1 MEEIAKAMRLKA
13 ELDAMRP
20 INAEQEA
27 RIMQKFRL
35 DWNYHSNHLEGNS
48 LTFGETKTLLL
59 YGITAQGKPLKDHIE
74 MTGHNE
80 ALNWVLDIVKGER
93 MLTETFVRELHELL
107 LKEPY
112 EVDAITPD
120 GKPTKRV
127 ISVGKYKSVPNHVRT
142 QTGEIHYFAKPEE
155 TPAKMEELVHWYREQ
170 LEREDANPIF
180 VAALFHHR
188 FINIHPFDDGNG
200 RTGRLL
206 MNFILMKYGFPPAII
221 KTEDKLNYY
230 RALQQADGGAVDVF
244 VEYIAKNL
252 VRSLEIMLAGARGE
266 NIEEPDD
273 LDKEL
278 ALLEQRLKG
287 MGKKAEVL
295 KSKEAILEVFEQ
307 FVEPLISALEKSAPR
322 FDKFY
327 AERSISWGGFNPRNP
342 ESDLFFPEPEYFSK
356 NKFKIDGSTETLS
369 VLVSFRGFLY
379 AELSNLEFSEVV
391 NIAFDTHSYSVVDSA
406 GIALVSAKYYHE
418 SISEAEILKVA
429 NEIDKK
435 HAAFLDEKLREL
447 EEGKSK
453 P

>member
-1 MEEIAKAMRLKA
+1 MEEIAKAMGLKA

-93 MLTETFVRELHELL
+93 VLTETFVRELHELL

-120 GKPTKRV
+120 GKPTKRM
-127 ISVGKYKSVPNHVRT
+127 ISVGKYKSVPNHVKT
-142 QTGEIHYFAKPEE
+142 QTGEIHYFATPEE
-155 TPAKMEELVHWYREQ
+155 TPAKMEELVNWYREQ

-180 VAALFHHR
+180 IAALFHHR

-206 MNFILMKYGFPPAII
+206 MNFILMKFGFPPAII

-278 ALLEQRLKG
+278 ALLQQQLKG
-287 MGKKAEVL
+287 MGRRAEVL
-295 KSKEAILEVFEQ
+295 KSKESILKVSENSIWPFGQAMVD
-307 FVEPLISALEKSAPR
+307 VLGK
-322 FDKFY
+322 FDKFFVRGECKIR
-327 AERSISWGGFNPRNP
+327 ASNSPDFNLKEDSVLSFLETINDSMYDIELYYSLIAFRQIGMG
-342 ESDLFFPEPEYFSK
+342 EFHLHTRFKFSFGATTYLLYQDDK
-356 NKFKIDGSTETLS
+356 LKIEKPYDEFLNKFEIEKVVGEEAKKYLGLIKKKIGEAD
-369 VLVSFRGFLY
+369 
-379 AELSNLEFSEVV
+379 
-391 NIAFDTHSYSVVDSA
+391 NIS
-406 GIALVSAKYYHE
+406 
-418 SISEAEILKVA
+418 
-429 NEIDKK
+429 
-435 HAAFLDEKLREL
+435 
-447 EEGKSK
+447 
-453 P
+453 

>member
-1 MEEIAKAMRLKA
+1 MGLKA

-93 MLTETFVRELHELL
+93 VLTETFVRELHELL

-120 GKPTKRV
+120 GKPTKRM
-127 ISVGKYKSVPNHVRT
+127 ISVGKYKSVPNHVKT
-142 QTGEIHYFAKPEE
+142 QTGEIHYFATPEE
-155 TPAKMEELVHWYREQ
+155 TPAKMEELVNWYREQ

-180 VAALFHHR
+180 IAALFHHR

-287 MGKKAEVL
+287 LGKKAEVL
-295 KSKEAILEVFEQ
+295 KSKEAILEVFDGSIL
-307 FVEPLISALEKSAPR
+307 PLIEAIKNSAQRFERFYLYHSIEWGGAYQVSNNDEEFEEEPFEFDNDRAEISASTTEIWIKVSFSGFRFRNFDGQSYSKVIRVFFEKGEYSISNAFGPILEKRWHYDEQLS
-322 FDKFY
+322 K
-327 AERSISWGGFNPRNP
+327 AEI
-342 ESDLFFPEPEYFSK
+342 E
-356 NKFKIDGSTETLS
+356 KIVDINAKAHL
-369 VLVSFRGFLY
+369 
-379 AELSNLEFSEVV
+379 
-391 NIAFDTHSYSVVDSA
+391 AF
-406 GIALVSAKYYHE
+406 IEKK
-418 SISEAEILKVA
+418 IQEAE
-429 NEIDKK
+429 NP
-435 HAAFLDEKLREL
+435 
-447 EEGKSK
+447 S
-453 P
+453 

>member
-1 MEEIAKAMRLKA
+1 MRLKTD
-13 ELDAMRP
+13 LDAMRP
-20 INAEQEA
+20 LGAEQEA

-80 ALNWVLDIVKGER
+80 ALNWVLDVVKGER
-93 MLTETFVRELHELL
+93 ILTETFVRELHELL

-120 GKPTKRV
+120 GKPTKRM
-127 ISVGKYKSVPNHVRT
+127 ISVGKYKSVPNHVKT
-142 QTGEIHYFAKPEE
+142 QRGEIHYFATPEE
-155 TPAKMEELVHWYREQ
+155 TPAKMEELLNWYREQ
-170 LEREDANPIF
+170 VDREDANPIF

-244 VEYIAKNL
+244 VEYVAKNL

-295 KSKEAILEVFEQ
+295 KSKEAILEVLEQ
-307 FVEPLISALEKSAPR
+307 FVEPLIIELKKSAPR
-322 FDKFY
+322 FEKFY
-327 AERSISWGGFNPRNP
+327 LGRNEAWGGYNDPGVDIG
-342 ESDLFFPEPEYFSK
+342 ELELFVEDRSRILDQTVQLFIVQTFSK
-356 NKFKIDGSTETLS
+356 FRYAEFADLEYSS
-369 VLVSFRGFLY
+369 VLRIFFG
-379 AELSNLEFSEVV
+379 
-391 NIAFDTHSYSVVDSA
+391 THSYSIFETDATGELKYYDEQISEHEIA
-406 GIALVSAKYYHE
+406 GIAQRIAKNHLGYLE
-418 SISEAEILKVA
+418 
-429 NEIDKK
+429 
-435 HAAFLDEKLREL
+435 EKLREL